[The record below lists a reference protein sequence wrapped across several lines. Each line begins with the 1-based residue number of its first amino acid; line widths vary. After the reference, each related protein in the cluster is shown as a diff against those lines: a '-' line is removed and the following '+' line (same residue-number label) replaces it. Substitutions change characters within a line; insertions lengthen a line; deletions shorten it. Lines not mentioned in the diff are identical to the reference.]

1 MKLLKA
7 VKIGSALVLC
17 GFSMTALAG
26 EISAAASRAGCL
38 AEARIQ
44 FSILWVYDDVFVRRS
59 CEQAQ
64 SALDR
69 GGRAC

>member
-26 EISAAASRAGCL
+26 EISAAAP
-38 AEARIQ
+38 
-44 FSILWVYDDVFVRRS
+44 
-59 CEQAQ
+59 EQGVWQ
-64 SALDR
+64 KHEYSLDR
-69 GGRAC
+69 KSVV